1 MWTSG
6 EPGRS
11 RIERMGYPQIIMT
24 DIKNILV
31 LGGCRSGKS
40 DFAKQTADHMA
51 MDNKIYLA
59 TSVPTDR
66 EMKKRVKHHQDDR
79 GADWATSEEPVLIH
93 EIIDRACDRAK
104 VILVDC
110 LTLWTANLLYQKKDE
125 TGIMGAVDL
134 LVAALNRSIC
144 PVILVSN
151 EVGYGIV
158 PENSLARQFRDMAGL
173 VNQRV
178 ARAVDTVIVS
188 MAGIPV
194 QIKPNQTKPGR
205 VEPGSGS
212 DQVLGTE
219 NVNDPV
225 E

>member
-1 MWTSG
+1 
-6 EPGRS
+6 
-11 RIERMGYPQIIMT
+11 MT
-24 DIKNILV
+24 DIMHTLV

-40 DFAKQTADHMA
+40 NFAKQAADHTA
-51 MDNKIYLA
+51 MDEKIYLA
-59 TSVPTDR
+59 TCVPTDR
-66 EMKKRVKHHQDDR
+66 EMKNRVKRHQDDR
-79 GADWATSEEPVLIH
+79 GPDWATIEEPVLIH
-93 EIIDRACDRAK
+93 EAIDRACAQAK

-110 LTLWTANLLYQKKDE
+110 LTLWTANLLFQGKDE
-125 TGIMGAVDL
+125 AGIMTAVEL
-134 LVAALNRSIC
+134 LVGALNRSTC

-178 ARAVDTVIVS
+178 ARAVGKVIVS

-194 QIKPNQTKPGR
+194 QIKPGQIKPGR
-205 VEPGSGS
+205 ITPGSGS
-212 DQVLGTE
+212 GQGFGNGDL
-219 NVNDPV
+219 NDPG

>member
-1 MWTSG
+1 
-6 EPGRS
+6 
-11 RIERMGYPQIIMT
+11 MT
-24 DIKNILV
+24 DITRILV

-40 DFAKQTADHMA
+40 NFAKQTADNLA
-51 MDNKIYLA
+51 RDKKIYLA
-59 TSVPTDR
+59 TCVPTDR

-79 GADWATSEEPVLIH
+79 GPDWTTIEEPIRIH
-93 EIIDRACDRAK
+93 ETIDRACAQAK

-110 LTLWTANLLYQKKDE
+110 LTLWISNLLFQGKDE
-125 TGIMGAVDL
+125 AGIMAAVDL
-134 LVAALNRSIC
+134 LEGALNRSTC

-178 ARAVDTVIVS
+178 ARAVDEVVVS

-194 QIKPNQTKPGR
+194 QIKP
-205 VEPGSGS
+205 GSGS
-212 DQVLGTE
+212 GQGFGKGE
-219 NVNDPV
+219 I
-225 E
+225 

>member
-1 MWTSG
+1 
-6 EPGRS
+6 
-11 RIERMGYPQIIMT
+11 MT
-24 DIKNILV
+24 DITRILV

-40 DFAKQTADHMA
+40 NFAKQTADNMA
-51 MDNKIYLA
+51 MDQKIYLA

-66 EMKKRVKHHQDDR
+66 EMKARVKRHQDDR
-79 GADWATSEEPVLIH
+79 GPDWATIEEPIRIH
-93 EIIDRACDRAK
+93 ETIDRACAQAK

-110 LTLWTANLLYQKKDE
+110 LTLWISNLLFRGKDE
-125 TGIMGAVDL
+125 AGIMAAVDL
-134 LVAALNRSIC
+134 LEGALNRSTC

-178 ARAVDTVIVS
+178 AQAVDEVVVS

-194 QIKPNQTKPGR
+194 QIKP
-205 VEPGSGS
+205 GSGS
-212 DQVLGTE
+212 GQGLGKG
-219 NVNDPV
+219 NLNDSV
-225 E
+225 G

>member
-1 MWTSG
+1 
-6 EPGRS
+6 
-11 RIERMGYPQIIMT
+11 MT
-24 DIKNILV
+24 DIKHILV

-40 DFAKQTADHMA
+40 SFAKQAADHMA
-51 MDNKIYLA
+51 RDKKIYLA

-66 EMKKRVKHHQDDR
+66 EMKERVKHHQDDR
-79 GADWATSEEPVLIH
+79 GPDWATIEEPIRIH
-93 EIIDRACDRAK
+93 ETIDRACAQAK

-110 LTLWTANLLYQKKDE
+110 LTLWVSNLLFRETDE
-125 TGIMGAVDL
+125 AGIMAAVDL
-134 LVAALNRSIC
+134 LVGALNRSTC

-178 ARAVDTVIVS
+178 ARAVDEVFVS

-194 QIKPNQTKPGR
+194 RIKPNQIQPGQ
-205 VEPGSGS
+205 VFGNGEP
-212 DQVLGTE
+212 Q
-219 NVNDPV
+219 
-225 E
+225 

>member
-1 MWTSG
+1 
-6 EPGRS
+6 
-11 RIERMGYPQIIMT
+11 MT
-24 DIKNILV
+24 DITRILV

-40 DFAKQTADHMA
+40 NFAKQTADHMA
-51 MDNKIYLA
+51 MDKKIYLA
-59 TSVPTDR
+59 TCVPTDR

-79 GADWATSEEPVLIH
+79 GPDWATIEEPIRIH
-93 EIIDRACDRAK
+93 EVIDRACAQAK

-110 LTLWTANLLYQKKDE
+110 LTLWISNLLFQGKDE
-125 TGIMGAVDL
+125 AGIMAAVDL
-134 LVAALNRSIC
+134 FVGALDRSTC

-178 ARAVDTVIVS
+178 ARAVDKVIVS

-194 QIKPNQTKPGR
+194 QIKPGPINPGQ
-205 VEPGSGS
+205 VEPGFFTGRGFGNGER
-212 DQVLGTE
+212 Q
-219 NVNDPV
+219 
-225 E
+225 

>member
-1 MWTSG
+1 
-6 EPGRS
+6 
-11 RIERMGYPQIIMT
+11 MT
-24 DIKNILV
+24 GIKHILV

-40 DFAKQTADHMA
+40 GFAKQAADHMA
-51 MDNKIYLA
+51 RDKKIYLA

-66 EMKKRVKHHQDDR
+66 EMKERVKHHQEDR
-79 GADWATSEEPVLIH
+79 GPDWATIEEPIRIH
-93 EIIDRACDRAK
+93 ETIDRACVQAK

-110 LTLWTANLLYQKKDE
+110 LTLWVSNLLLQE
-125 TGIMGAVDL
+125 TNEAGIMAAVDRL
-134 LVAALNRSIC
+134 MDALNRSTC

-178 ARAVDTVIVS
+178 ARAVDEVVVS

-194 QIKPNQTKPGR
+194 RIKPNPIQPGR
-205 VEPGSGS
+205 ISGNGEP
-212 DQVLGTE
+212 Q
-219 NVNDPV
+219 
-225 E
+225 

>member
-1 MWTSG
+1 
-6 EPGRS
+6 
-11 RIERMGYPQIIMT
+11 MT
-24 DIKNILV
+24 GIKHILV

-40 DFAKQTADHMA
+40 GFAKQAADHMA
-51 MDNKIYLA
+51 RDKKIYLA

-66 EMKKRVKHHQDDR
+66 EMKKRVKHHQEDR
-79 GADWATSEEPVLIH
+79 GPDWATIEEPIAIH
-93 EIIDRACDRAK
+93 ETIDRACTQAK

-110 LTLWTANLLYQKKDE
+110 LTLWTSNLLLQE
-125 TGIMGAVDL
+125 TNEAGIMAAVDR
-134 LVAALNRSIC
+134 LVDALNRSTC

-178 ARAVDTVIVS
+178 AQAVDEVFVS

-194 QIKPNQTKPGR
+194 QIKPNQITPGQ
-205 VEPGSGS
+205 VAPGSDSGK
-212 DQVLGTE
+212 DFGNGEPQ
-219 NVNDPV
+219 
-225 E
+225 